1 MIAEGR
7 RRLPG
12 IDSKP
17 MNAAN
22 VLSSRVALVGP
33 GRAGRA
39 FARSWTGAGGQV
51 QTTIGREPRQSAY
64 PPCDF
69 VVLAVPDDVVRPV
82 AAELAPRLP
91 CRVALHLSGAFGSEA
106 LAPFAGA
113 GAETGSLHP
122 VRPFTGEQ
130 DEDWRGVFVAVEGEP
145 AAVALAESIATAV
158 GAQPYR
164 LAAGNRA
171 LYHAAATLAAGG
183 AAAVVSIAVRGWVA
197 AGIPEGVARK
207 TLAGLAARATA
218 AVGART
224 FPEAF
229 TGAVARRDAGTVRAH
244 VAALAA
250 DSRSLALYRA
260 LAEEILLRTD
270 GAGREAEIRALLD
283 APSSPR

>member
-1 MIAEGR
+1 MITEGR
-7 RRLPG
+7 IRPGG
-12 IDSKP
+12 IDSKA
-17 MNAAN
+17 MTAAN

-39 FARSWTGAGGQV
+39 FARSWTDAGGRI

-69 VVLAVPDDVVRPV
+69 VVLAVPDDAVATV

-91 CRVALHLSGAFGSEA
+91 CRFALHLSGAFGSEV
-106 LAPFAGA
+106 LAPFAAA
-113 GAETGSLHP
+113 GAETASLHP
-122 VRPFTGEQ
+122 VRPFTGAA
-130 DEDWRGVFVAVEGEP
+130 DEDWRGAFVAVEGQP
-145 AAVALAESIATAV
+145 GAVALAESIAAAV
-158 GAQPYR
+158 GARPHR

-197 AGIPEGVARK
+197 AGIPEGVARE

-260 LAEEILLRTD
+260 LAEEILLRTE

-283 APSSPR
+283 AQDSPR